1 MPIPSNSARVSPSAS
16 AGGDTL
22 LYIQGV
28 SKSFGG
34 VKALTDVSFDVK
46 RHSVTSLI
54 GPNGAGKTTLFNCI
68 TGFARGDVG
77 TVIFNGVDITSK
89 PGHKVARLGMVRT
102 FQNIRMLRDLTV
114 YESLICARSN
124 DGASAK
130 KQHARANELIERL
143 KLTESANRV
152 CSTLPLLAQRT
163 IEVARALMTSPEM
176 ILFDEPTAGATN
188 QERQLLAGLISD
200 LKGLG
205 TTVMVIEHNV
215 PFVMDVSDH
224 IVVLDFGK
232 KVADGTPTEIAQNPT
247 VQEIYLGV

>member
-1 MPIPSNSARVSPSAS
+1 MGHNSDGISPSAS
-16 AGGDTL
+16 AGGDIL
-22 LYIQGV
+22 LNIQGV

-34 VKALTDVSFDVK
+34 VKALTDVSFEVK
-46 RHSVTSLI
+46 RNSVTSLI

-77 TVIFNGVDITSK
+77 TVTFNGTDITTMQA
-89 PGHKVARLGMVRT
+89 HKVARLGMVRT
-102 FQNIRMLRDLTV
+102 FQNIRMLRGLTV
-114 YESLICARSN
+114 YESLISARSN
-124 DGASAK
+124 EGVGAKA
-130 KQHARANELIERL
+130 QHARANELIERL
-143 KLTESANRV
+143 KLTKSANRV

-163 IEVARALMTSPEM
+163 IEVARALMTSPDM

-188 QERQLLAGLISD
+188 HERQLLAGLIGD

-232 KVADGTPTEIAQNPT
+232 KVADGTPADIANNPV
-247 VQEIYLGV
+247 VQEIYLAV

>member
-1 MPIPSNSARVSPSAS
+1 
-16 AGGDTL
+16 
-22 LYIQGV
+22 
-28 SKSFGG
+28 
-34 VKALTDVSFDVK
+34 
-46 RHSVTSLI
+46 
-54 GPNGAGKTTLFNCI
+54 
-68 TGFARGDVG
+68 
-77 TVIFNGVDITSK
+77 
-89 PGHKVARLGMVRT
+89 
-102 FQNIRMLRDLTV
+102 
-114 YESLICARSN
+114 
-124 DGASAK
+124 
-130 KQHARANELIERL
+130 
-143 KLTESANRV
+143 
-152 CSTLPLLAQRT
+152 LAQRT